1 MGLDIGGG
9 TKDLASAWR
18 SEQYKHS
25 RTNQPVVTL
34 DESLIF
40 NS

>member
-9 TKDLASAWR
+9 TKELPPAWR
-18 SEQYKHS
+18 IEQDRHS
-25 RTNQPVVTL
+25 RTAL